1 MKVLKST
8 IALMVLIGSM
18 MLVMLGVAAPALGQT
33 LAADSGYQAYKLTNG
48 MWELAWSPEF
58 NIASPVTTA
67 EFLQVSGSTAAPYWR
82 VIVTTDGK
90 VIDKDNN
97 ILAEVHP
104 DGSVTGNAPAA
115 LRLLVNALNMQY
127 GNNLPSTR
135 YPPLPE

>member
-48 MWELAWSPEF
+48 MWERAWGSELG
-58 NIASPVTTA
+58 IASSWTTSAILRATGFSIGPYLRVT
-67 EFLQVSGSTAAPYWR
+67 
-82 VIVTTDGK
+82 VTPDGK
-90 VIDKDNN
+90 VMDKDDN

-115 LRLLVNALNMQY
+115 LRLLVNALNMY
-127 GNNLPSTR
+127 YKNDLPSTR
-135 YPPLPE
+135 YPAIPE